1 MIRILLFC
9 LLTLPL
15 VAADDTPCNAALKR
29 VAAVRGAGVKVCIV
43 TDRLVPNRTVIFAVL
58 NFDESSENFGNL
70 VVVLDAK
77 FRTLAYLIPVVCHAG
92 QYSLGLQPANGR
104 YHLRLSSPLLAVLCP
119 N

>member
-1 MIRILLFC
+1 MVRILLFC

-15 VAADDTPCNAALKR
+15 VAADDAPCNAALRR
-29 VAAVRGAGVKVCIV
+29 VAGVRGAEVKVCIV

-77 FRTLAYLIPVVCHAG
+77 AAAAG
-92 QYSLGLQPANGR
+92 RREKIIEDQGAEIGR
-104 YHLRLSSPLLAVLCP
+104 SEERRGGTEWR
-119 N
+119 